1 MIEFELNGELIKTDC
16 EPTVRLLDFL
26 REELELT
33 GTKEGC
39 GEGECGACSVLVNG
53 RLINSCITAIG
64 SVQGAKVVTLEGLR
78 DTSQYQLLEKTFA
91 QAGAVQ
97 CGFCTPGMIMAS
109 VALLNEN
116 PKPTKEDIREGI
128 SGNLCRCTGY
138 NMIIDAVQMASKEGD
153 GLW

>member
-1 MIEFELNGELIKTDC
+1 MIEFELNGEMIRTEC
-16 EPTVRLLDFL
+16 EPTVRLLDLL
-26 REELELT
+26 REELGLT

-53 RLINSCITAIG
+53 RLMNSCITAVG

-78 DTSQYQLLEKTFA
+78 DTSQYLLLEKTFA
-91 QAGAVQ
+91 KAGAVQ

-109 VALLNEN
+109 VALLNEI
-116 PKPTKEDIREGI
+116 PKPTEEDIREGI

-138 NMIIDAVQMASKEGD
+138 NMIVDAVKMASEEGD